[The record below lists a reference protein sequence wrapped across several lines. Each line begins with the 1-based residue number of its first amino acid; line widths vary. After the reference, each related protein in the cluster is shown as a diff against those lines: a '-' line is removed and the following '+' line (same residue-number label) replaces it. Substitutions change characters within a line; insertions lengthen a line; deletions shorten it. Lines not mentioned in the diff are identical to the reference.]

1 MKRGDLVEF
10 HGFECE
16 VVELYLN
23 KVKIRRIS
31 DRKEKIV
38 SRSVVKLKKI
48 VLSLFTFHKIE
59 NLG

>member
-1 MKRGDLVEF
+1 MFDLSFKNEFGTMKRGDLVEF

-31 DRKEKIV
+31 DLKEKIV
-38 SRSVVKLKKI
+38 SRSVVKVKK
-48 VLSLFTFHKIE
+48 
-59 NLG
+59 

>member
-1 MKRGDLVEF
+1 MKRGDVVEF
-10 HGFECE
+10 AGFECE

-38 SRSVVKLKKI
+38 SRSVVKVKK
-48 VLSLFTFHKIE
+48 
-59 NLG
+59 